1 MEKMNNDKALKKVLE
16 RRSGDLPYGFDKR
29 LMDKIMIEAEKK
41 SKKSYYLSILMV
53 SLVSVT
59 IFVTVFFLLNH
70 FFGFNIL
77 ELFSGIRF
85 GEGDKTIY
93 TFSIY
98 ISVIILLLLGIDFK
112 IRERISKHN

>member
-1 MEKMNNDKALKKVLE
+1 MNNDKALKKVLE

-41 SKKSYYLSILMV
+41 SKKSYYLSILIV

>member
-41 SKKSYYLSILMV
+41 SKKSYYLSILIV